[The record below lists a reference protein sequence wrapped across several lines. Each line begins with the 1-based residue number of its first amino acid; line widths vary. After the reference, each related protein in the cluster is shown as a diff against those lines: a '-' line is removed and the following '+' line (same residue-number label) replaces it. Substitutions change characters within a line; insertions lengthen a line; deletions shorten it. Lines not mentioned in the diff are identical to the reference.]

1 MVSSLIDREQVI
13 GTRGY
18 ISRQNGVVERRA
30 YLLLS
35 SQARLA
41 QCRSGLSWL
50 NARQTP
56 VVHSGLHASAGHIGP
71 LPGTDRGSPLSVKIP
86 LLVVTRTRLTARESG
101 FLKSDEG
108 AEHLGD

>member
-13 GTRGY
+13 GTRGQ
-18 ISRQNGVVERRA
+18 ISRQNGVVEQRA

-56 VVHSGLHASAGHIGP
+56 VVHSGLHAFLGQTGRLH
-71 LPGTDRGSPLSVKIP
+71 GTDRGSPLSEKTP
-86 LLVVTRTRLTARESG
+86 LLVVTRTRLIARDLG
-101 FLKSDEG
+101 FAKLDEG
-108 AEHLGD
+108 AEYLGD